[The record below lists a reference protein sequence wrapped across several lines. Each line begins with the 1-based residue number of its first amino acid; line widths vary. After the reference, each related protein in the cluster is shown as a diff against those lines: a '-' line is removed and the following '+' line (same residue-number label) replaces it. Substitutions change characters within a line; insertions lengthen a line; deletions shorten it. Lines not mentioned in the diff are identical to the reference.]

1 MCFKSSIVIG
11 ADSWVGSTTFGI
23 AQGFQKLGYEVVQVS
38 QTTSLK
44 LDISSN
50 LIRIF
55 NRLNRPINTALY
67 NQKILKVVE
76 DLDAKIFLTVKGN
89 YIKPKTLEILRSRGV
104 KTINYYPDFRFTYD
118 SIDQASFPL
127 YSSFITTKSFQV
139 ESLKQTIGK
148 DKVHF
153 LHHGYCSDIHHPPA
167 VNPLVKNYAPDV
179 LYIGTYTPYKEKL
192 LTALV
197 TLNPNINLKIYGYDW
212 QNASSNN
219 LLRRCLV
226 IRPVLG
232 INYAQLVNAAKI
244 NLAFHMG
251 EADDTNWQDLVST
264 RSFELPACKG
274 FMLHIDNPEIRQLYD
289 VGQEIEVFSN
299 VEDLS
304 KKIEFYLANE
314 SIRQQMIDKAYSR
327 CVPAYSYDQR
337 AIEIAALI
345 ES

>member
-1 MCFKSSIVIG
+1 VCFKSSIVIG

-50 LIRIF
+50 VTRIF

-76 DLDAKIFLTVKGN
+76 NLDAKIFMTVKGN
-89 YIKPKTLEILRSRGV
+89 YIKPQTLETLLLRGV
-104 KTINYYPDFRFTYD
+104 KTVNYYPDFRFSYD
-118 SIDQASFPL
+118 SIDQATFPL

-139 ESLKQTIGK
+139 ERLKQVIGK

-153 LHHGYCSDIHHPPA
+153 LHHGYCSDIHYPPV
-167 VNPLVKNYAPDV
+167 VNPLIKNDSPDV
-179 LYIGTYTPYKEKL
+179 LYIGTFTPYKEKL
-192 LTALV
+192 LSALV
-197 TLNPNINLKIYGYDW
+197 ALNPNINLKIYGYDW
-212 QNASSNN
+212 HNANSNE
-219 LLRRCLV
+219 LIRPCLV
-226 IRPVLG
+226 SRPVLG
-232 INYAQLVNAAKI
+232 LNYAQLVNAAKI

-289 VGQEIEVFSN
+289 VGLEIDVFSN
-299 VEDLS
+299 AEDLS
-304 KKIEFYLANE
+304 QKIEFYLANE
-314 SIRQQMIDKAYSR
+314 LIRQKMIEKAYSR

-337 AIEIAALI
+337 AIEIASLI

>member
-11 ADSWVGSTTFGI
+11 ADSWVGSTAFGI
-23 AQGFQKLGYEVVQVS
+23 AQGLQKLGYEVVQVS

-50 LIRIF
+50 LSRIF
-55 NRLNRPINTALY
+55 NRLNRPINSALY

-89 YIKPKTLEILRSRGV
+89 YIKPQTLATLRSRGV
-104 KTINYYPDFRFTYD
+104 KTINYYPDFRFSYD
-118 SIDQASFPL
+118 SIDQATFPL

-139 ESLKQTIGK
+139 ESLKQLAGK

-153 LHHGYCSDIHHPPA
+153 LHHGYCSDIHYPPL
-167 VNPLVKNYAPDV
+167 VNPLIKDDAPDV
-179 LYIGTYTPYKEKL
+179 LYIGTFTPYKEKL

-197 TLNPNINLKIYGYDW
+197 TFNPNINLKIYGYDW
-212 QNASSNN
+212 QNAVGND
-219 LLRRCLV
+219 LLKRCLV
-226 IRPVLG
+226 NRPVLG
-232 INYAQLVNAAKI
+232 LNYAQLVNAAKI

-274 FMLHIDNPEIRQLYD
+274 FMLHIDNPEIRQLYE
-289 VGQEIEVFSN
+289 VGHEIDVFSN
-299 VEDLS
+299 AEDLS
-304 KKIEFYLANE
+304 KKVEFYLANE
-314 SIRQQMIDKAYSR
+314 SIRQQMIEKAYRR

-337 AIEIAALI
+337 AIDIATFI